1 MNATEIL
8 SKVKTLLGVDPSN
21 LEVKAEA
28 VTLEELTLENGTTLT
43 AEKFEAGEEVFIQT
57 EDEKVPMP
65 IGEYELEDNRILI
78 VKTEGMIEEIK
89 NSEEVVEETVEQTVE
104 DTNLEEA
111 PVQEEEKSE
120 MNYATKD
127 ELTALAESV
136 EEVKGQIK
144 ELIDAISGD
153 KEKEEM
159 SQQQEELSKPAA
171 EGIKHSPENVQEKL
185 GARFAINSNQNTTYG
200 RVLQAISNNN

>member
-21 LEVKAEA
+21 VDVKLESVS
-28 VTLEELTLENGTTLT
+28 LEEITLENGTVLS
-43 AEKFEAGEEVFIQT
+43 ADKFETGNEVFIKT
-57 EDEKVPMP
+57 DDENVPLP
-65 IGEYELEDNRILI
+65 IGEYELSDNRILI
-78 VKTEGMIEEIK
+78 VKTEGMIEDIK
-89 NSEEVVEETVEQTVE
+89 NSEEVVEETAAAVE

-111 PVQEEEKSE
+111 PAQEEEKSE
-120 MNYATKD
+120 MGYATKE

-136 EEVKGQIK
+136 EEVKGQLK
-144 ELIDAISGD
+144 EIIDAMVD
-153 KEKEEM
+153 KKEEKEEM
-159 SQQQEELSKPAA
+159 SQQEELSKPAA

-185 GARFAINSNQNTTYG
+185 GARFAVNKNQNTTYS

>member
-21 LEVKAEA
+21 VDVKLESVS
-28 VTLEELTLENGTTLT
+28 LEEITLENGTVLS
-43 AEKFEAGEEVFIQT
+43 AEKFDAGNEVFIKT
-57 EDEKVPMP
+57 DDENVPLPM
-65 IGEYELEDNRILI
+65 GEYELSDNRILI
-78 VKTEGMIEEIK
+78 VKTEGMIEDIK
-89 NSEEVVEETVEQTVE
+89 NSEEVVEETAKAVE

-120 MNYATKD
+120 MNYATKE

-136 EEVKGQIK
+136 EEVKGQLQEI
-144 ELIDAISGD
+144 IDTIGGEK

-159 SQQQEELSKPAA
+159 AKQEELSKPAS
-171 EGIKHSPENVQEKL
+171 EGIKHSPETSETKL
-185 GARFAINSNQNTTYG
+185 GARYATNSNQNTTYN
-200 RVLQAISNNN
+200 RVLQAITNNN

>member
-21 LEVKAEA
+21 LDVQLEQIS
-28 VTLEELTLENGTTLT
+28 LEEITLENGAILT
-43 AEKFEAGEEVFIQT
+43 AEKFESGQEVFIKT
-57 EDEKVPMP
+57 EDENVPLP
-65 IGEYELEDNRILI
+65 VGEYELSDNQVLI
-78 VKTEGMIEEIK
+78 VKTEGMIEDIK
-89 NSEEVVEETVEQTVE
+89 NSEEVVEEVQETASE

-111 PVQEEEKSE
+111 PVQEEKEE
-120 MNYATKD
+120 MNYATKE

-136 EEVKGQIK
+136 EEVKESLK
-144 ELIDAISGD
+144 NLIDKMGHD

-159 SQQQEELSKPAA
+159 SEQQEELSKPAA
-171 EGIKHSPENVQEKL
+171 EGIKHSPENVEEKL

-200 RVLQAISNNN
+200 RVLKAISNNN

>member
-8 SKVKTLLGVDPSN
+8 SKVKTLLGVEPSDLDVQ
-21 LEVKAEA
+21 LEQIS
-28 VTLEELTLENGTTLT
+28 LEEITLENGTVLT
-43 AEKFEAGEEVFIQT
+43 ADKFESGSEVFIKT
-57 EDEKVPMP
+57 EDQNVPLP
-65 IGEYELEDNRILI
+65 VGEYELSDNRILI
-78 VKTEGMIEEIK
+78 VKTEGMIEDIK
-89 NSEEVVEETVEQTVE
+89 NSDEVVEETAELAAE

-171 EGIKHSPENVQEKL
+171 EGIKHSPENIEEKL
-185 GARFAINSNQNTTYG
+185 GARFAVNSNQNTTYG

>member
-89 NSEEVVEETVEQTVE
+89 NSEEVVEE
-104 DTNLEEA
+104 
-111 PVQEEEKSE
+111 VQEEQNLQEDEQNPEEKEE
-120 MNYATKD
+120 MGYATKE

-136 EEVKGQIK
+136 EEVKESLRNIIEKMGHDEEK
-144 ELIDAISGD
+144 
-153 KEKEEM
+153 KEEM
-159 SQQQEELSKPAA
+159 AKQEELSKPAA
-171 EGIKHSPENVQEKL
+171 EGIKHSPEAEDTKL
-185 GARFAINSNQNTTYG
+185 GARLAPNSNQNTTYS
-200 RVLQAISNNN
+200 RVLRAITNN

>member
-8 SKVKTLLGVDPSN
+8 SKVKTLLGVEPSDLDVQ
-21 LEVKAEA
+21 LEQIS
-28 VTLEELTLENGTTLT
+28 LEEITLENGTVLT
-43 AEKFEAGEEVFIQT
+43 ADKFESGSEVFIKT
-57 EDEKVPMP
+57 EDQNVPLP
-65 IGEYELEDNRILI
+65 IGEYELSDNRILI
-78 VKTEGMIEEIK
+78 VKTEGMIEDIK
-89 NSEEVVEETVEQTVE
+89 NSDEVVEETAELAAE

-120 MNYATKD
+120 MNYATKE

-136 EEVKGQIK
+136 EEVKESLK
-144 ELIDAISGD
+144 NLIDKMGHGE
-153 KEKEEM
+153 EKEEM

-171 EGIKHSPENVQEKL
+171 EGIKHSPENVEEKL
-185 GARFAINSNQNTTYG
+185 GARFAVNSNQNTTYG

>member
-21 LEVKAEA
+21 LDVQLEQIS
-28 VTLEELTLENGTTLT
+28 LEEITLENGAVLT
-43 AEKFEAGEEVFIQT
+43 ADKFEAGQEVFIKT
-57 EDEKVPMP
+57 EDENVPLP
-65 IGEYELEDNRILI
+65 VGEYELSDNQVLI
-78 VKTEGMIEEIK
+78 VKTEGMIEDIK
-89 NSEEVVEETVEQTVE
+89 NSEEVVEEVQETASE

-111 PVQEEEKSE
+111 PVQEEEKE
-120 MNYATKD
+120 LNYATKE

-171 EGIKHSPENVQEKL
+171 EGIKHSPENVEEKL

>member
-8 SKVKTLLGVDPSN
+8 SKVKTLLGVEPSDLDVQ
-21 LEVKAEA
+21 LEQIS
-28 VTLEELTLENGTTLT
+28 LEEITLENGTVLT
-43 AEKFEAGEEVFIQT
+43 ADKFESGSEVFIKT
-57 EDEKVPMP
+57 EDQNVPLP
-65 IGEYELEDNRILI
+65 IGEYELSDNRILI
-78 VKTEGMIEEIK
+78 VKTEGMIEDIK
-89 NSEEVVEETVEQTVE
+89 NSDEVVEETAAAVE

-120 MNYATKD
+120 MNYATKE

-136 EEVKGQIK
+136 EEVKESLK
-144 ELIDAISGD
+144 NLIDKMGED

-171 EGIKHSPENVQEKL
+171 EGIKHSPENVEEKL
-185 GARFAINSNQNTTYG
+185 GARFAVNSNQNTTYG

>member
-21 LEVKAEA
+21 VDVKLESVS
-28 VTLEELTLENGTTLT
+28 LEEITLENGTVLS
-43 AEKFEAGEEVFIQT
+43 AEKFDAGNEVFIKT
-57 EDEKVPMP
+57 DDENVPLPM
-65 IGEYELEDNRILI
+65 GEYELSDNRILI
-78 VKTEGMIEEIK
+78 VKTEGMIEDIK
-89 NSEEVVEETVEQTVE
+89 NSEEVVEETAKAVE

-120 MNYATKD
+120 MNYATKE

-136 EEVKGQIK
+136 EEVKGQLQEIIESIGGEK
-144 ELIDAISGD
+144 

-159 SQQQEELSKPAA
+159 AKQEELSKPAS
-171 EGIKHSPENVQEKL
+171 EGIKHSPETSETKL
-185 GARFAINSNQNTTYG
+185 GARYATNSNQNTTYN
-200 RVLQAISNNN
+200 RVLQAITNNN

>member
-89 NSEEVVEETVEQTVE
+89 NSEEVVEEFK
-104 DTNLEEA
+104 
-111 PVQEEEKSE
+111 KSKIYKRE
-120 MNYATKD
+120 
-127 ELTALAESV
+127 
-136 EEVKGQIK
+136 
-144 ELIDAISGD
+144 
-153 KEKEEM
+153 
-159 SQQQEELSKPAA
+159 
-171 EGIKHSPENVQEKL
+171 
-185 GARFAINSNQNTTYG
+185 R
-200 RVLQAISNNN
+200 

>member
-8 SKVKTLLGVDPSN
+8 SKVKTLLGVEPSDLDVQ
-21 LEVKAEA
+21 LEQIS
-28 VTLEELTLENGTTLT
+28 LEEITLENGTVLT
-43 AEKFEAGEEVFIQT
+43 ADKFEAGSEVFIKT
-57 EDEKVPMP
+57 EDQNVPLP
-65 IGEYELEDNRILI
+65 VGEYELSDNRILI
-78 VKTEGMIEEIK
+78 VKTEGMIEDIK
-89 NSEEVVEETVEQTVE
+89 NSEEVVEETAAAVE

-111 PVQEEEKSE
+111 PVQEEEKE
-120 MNYATKD
+120 LNYATKD

-171 EGIKHSPENVQEKL
+171 EGIKHSPENIEEKL
-185 GARFAINSNQNTTYG
+185 GARFAVNSNQNTTYG

>member
-21 LEVKAEA
+21 VDIKLEQVS
-28 VTLEELTLENGTTLT
+28 LEELALENGTILS
-43 AEKFEAGEEVFIQT
+43 AEKFESGNEVFIKT
-57 EDEKVPMP
+57 EDDNVPLPM
-65 IGEYELEDNRILI
+65 GEYELSDNRILI
-78 VKTEGMIEEIK
+78 VKTEGMIEDIK
-89 NSEEVVEETVEQTVE
+89 NSEEVVEETAAAVE

-120 MNYATKD
+120 MGYATKE

-136 EEVKGQIK
+136 EEVKGQLK
-144 ELIDAISGD
+144 EIIDAMID
-153 KEKEEM
+153 KKEDKEEM
-159 SQQQEELSKPAA
+159 SQQEELSKPAA

-185 GARFAINSNQNTTYG
+185 GAKFAVNSNLNTTYG
-200 RVLQAISNNN
+200 RVLNAISNNN

>member
-21 LEVKAEA
+21 LDVQLEQIS
-28 VTLEELTLENGTTLT
+28 LEEITLENGAVLT
-43 AEKFEAGEEVFIQT
+43 ADKFEAGQEVFIKT
-57 EDEKVPMP
+57 EDENVPLP
-65 IGEYELEDNRILI
+65 VGEYELSDNQVLI
-78 VKTEGMIEEIK
+78 VKTEGMIEDIK
-89 NSEEVVEETVEQTVE
+89 NSEEVVEEVQETASE

-111 PVQEEEKSE
+111 PVQEEKEE
-120 MNYATKD
+120 MNYATKE

-136 EEVKGQIK
+136 EEVKESLK
-144 ELIDAISGD
+144 NLIDKMGHGE
-153 KEKEEM
+153 EKEEM

-171 EGIKHSPENVQEKL
+171 EGIKHSPENVEEKL
-185 GARFAINSNQNTTYG
+185 GARFAVNSNQNTTYG

>member
-8 SKVKTLLGVDPSN
+8 SKVKTLLGVEPSDLDVQ
-21 LEVKAEA
+21 LEQIS
-28 VTLEELTLENGTTLT
+28 LEEITLENGTVLT
-43 AEKFEAGEEVFIQT
+43 ADKFEAGSEVFIKT
-57 EDEKVPMP
+57 EDQNVPLP
-65 IGEYELEDNRILI
+65 VGEYELSDNRILI
-78 VKTEGMIEEIK
+78 IKTEGMIEDIK
-89 NSEEVVEETVEQTVE
+89 NSEEVVEETAAAVE

-120 MNYATKD
+120 MNYATKE

-136 EEVKGQIK
+136 EEVK
-144 ELIDAISGD
+144 ESLRNLIDKMGHD

-171 EGIKHSPENVQEKL
+171 EGIKHSPENVEEKL
-185 GARFAINSNQNTTYG
+185 GARFAVNSNQNTTYG

>member
-8 SKVKTLLGVDPSN
+8 SKVKTLLGVDPN
-21 LEVKAEA
+21 NVDVKLEQIS
-28 VTLEELTLENGTTLT
+28 LEEITLENGTVLT
-43 AEKFEAGEEVFIQT
+43 ASKFESGSEVFIKT
-57 EDEKVPMP
+57 EDQNVPLP
-65 IGEYELEDNRILI
+65 IGEYELSDNRILI
-78 VKTEGMIEEIK
+78 VKTEGMIEDIK
-89 NSEEVVEETVEQTVE
+89 NSEEVVDETAAAVE

-120 MNYATKD
+120 MGYATKE

-136 EEVKGQIK
+136 EEVKEQIK
-144 ELIDAISGD
+144 GLIDAISGD

-159 SQQQEELSKPAA
+159 SQQQEELSQPAA
-171 EGIKHSPENVQEKL
+171 EGIKHSPENIEEKL
-185 GARFAINSNQNTTYG
+185 GAKFAVNSNQNTTYG

>member
-8 SKVKTLLGVDPSN
+8 SKVKTLLGVEPSDLDVQ
-21 LEVKAEA
+21 LEQIS
-28 VTLEELTLENGTTLT
+28 LEEITLENGTVLT
-43 AEKFEAGEEVFIQT
+43 AEKFEAGQEVFIKT
-57 EDEKVPMP
+57 EDQNVPLP
-65 IGEYELEDNRILI
+65 IGEYELSDNRILI
-78 VKTEGMIEEIK
+78 VKTEGMIEDIK
-89 NSEEVVEETVEQTVE
+89 NSEEVVEETAAAVE

-120 MNYATKD
+120 MNYATKE

-171 EGIKHSPENVQEKL
+171 EGIKHSPENVEEKL
-185 GARFAINSNQNTTYG
+185 GARFAVNSNQNTTYG

>member
-1 MNATEIL
+1 MKATEIL
-8 SKVKTLLGVDPSN
+8 SKVKTLLGVEPSDLDVQ
-21 LEVKAEA
+21 LEQIS
-28 VTLEELTLENGTTLT
+28 LEEITLENGAILT
-43 AEKFEAGEEVFIQT
+43 AEKFEAGEEVFIKT
-57 EDEKVPMP
+57 EDQNVPLP
-65 IGEYELEDNRILI
+65 IGEYELSDNKVLI

-111 PVQEEEKSE
+111 PVQAEEKSE

-136 EEVKGQIK
+136 EEVKEQIK
-144 ELIDAISGD
+144 GLIDAISGD

>member
-8 SKVKTLLGVDPSN
+8 SKVKTLLGVEPSDLDVQ
-21 LEVKAEA
+21 LEQIS
-28 VTLEELTLENGTTLT
+28 LEEITLENGTVLT
-43 AEKFEAGEEVFIQT
+43 ADKFESGSEVFIKT
-57 EDEKVPMP
+57 EDQNVPLP
-65 IGEYELEDNRILI
+65 IGEYELSDNRILI
-78 VKTEGMIEEIK
+78 VKTEGMIEDIK
-89 NSEEVVEETVEQTVE
+89 NSDEVVEETAAAAE

-111 PVQEEEKSE
+111 PVQAEEKSE

-136 EEVKGQIK
+136 EEVKEQIK
-144 ELIDAISGD
+144 GLIDAISSD

-171 EGIKHSPENVQEKL
+171 EGIKHSPENVEEKL

>member
-21 LEVKAEA
+21 LDVQLEQIS
-28 VTLEELTLENGTTLT
+28 LEEITLENGAVLT
-43 AEKFEAGEEVFIQT
+43 ADKFEAGQEVFIKT
-57 EDEKVPMP
+57 EDENVPLP
-65 IGEYELEDNRILI
+65 VGEYELSDNQVLI
-78 VKTEGMIEEIK
+78 VKTEGMIEDIK
-89 NSEEVVEETVEQTVE
+89 NSEEVVEEVQETASE

-111 PVQEEEKSE
+111 PVQEEEKE
-120 MNYATKD
+120 LNYATKE

-159 SQQQEELSKPAA
+159 SQQEELSKPAA
-171 EGIKHSPENVQEKL
+171 EGIKHSPENVEEKL
-185 GARFAINSNQNTTYG
+185 GARFAVNSNQNTTYG

>member
-21 LEVKAEA
+21 VDVKLESVS
-28 VTLEELTLENGTTLT
+28 LEEITLENGTVLS
-43 AEKFEAGEEVFIQT
+43 ADKFEAGNEVFIKT
-57 EDEKVPMP
+57 DDENVPLPM
-65 IGEYELEDNRILI
+65 GEYELSDNRILI

-89 NSEEVVEETVEQTVE
+89 NSEVVEDTADTAVE

-111 PVQEEEKSE
+111 PVQEEDEKSE
-120 MNYATKD
+120 MNYATKE

-136 EEVKGQIK
+136 EEVKGQLQEIIESIGGEK
-144 ELIDAISGD
+144 

-159 SQQQEELSKPAA
+159 AKQEELSKPAS
-171 EGIKHSPENVQEKL
+171 EGIKHSPETSETKL
-185 GARFAINSNQNTTYG
+185 GARYATNSNQNTTYN
-200 RVLQAISNNN
+200 RVLQAITNNN